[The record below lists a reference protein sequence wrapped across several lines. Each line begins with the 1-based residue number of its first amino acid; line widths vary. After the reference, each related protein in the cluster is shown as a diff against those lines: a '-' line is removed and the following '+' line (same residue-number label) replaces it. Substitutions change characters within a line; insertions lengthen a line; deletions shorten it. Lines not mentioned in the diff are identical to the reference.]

1 MKDYDKVKA
10 QGSPFDSLIQDAA
23 NAHGVSYD
31 LLHKQLFAE
40 SSFNPKAKS
49 PTGPRGIGQ
58 FTKAT
63 GKAYGLLSDEDFYD
77 PAKSIDAAARH
88 MKDNLKAAGGDELK
102 ALLMYNQGAG
112 PVGRKQLEAYDRGDF
127 SGVSEEGRNY
137 MAKMAD
143 VATTGRRDELVG
155 FVKDSSGFEAPA
167 GMEPQAKELGDAPPG
182 VASMSITGKD
192 VQAKAPTFA
201 EELYRTTGKTED
213 ETGKGIF
220 EGTGKAASAEVQLSQ
235 LGVAIRAATQSEEF
249 DFTEAYTRMRD
260 AFNDPFEG
268 GRLSDWTDEDYE
280 KVRSSGLDPQFYDVV
295 LRGYRSNLDE
305 NLELALENQRLEQ
318 EAREQGIGAQIAGGA
333 AGMVGDPWTL
343 VNPARGAGAGVVSRL
358 AGGAAVGG
366 AVGGFSE
373 RGAAKVSGREDN
385 IGMAI
390 AGGALLGGAL
400 NGALGARPGKN
411 SWDAP
416 SEDLMGADDFK
427 GLMAPRDT
435 APVSRVGK
443 WEASGG
449 ERTRELHAEARL
461 AGNVYTAQLRD
472 GADVSITHLQ
482 DGDGGSIE
490 VTANGEVIGGL
501 EYGITSPENPSV
513 YVTESWRRKGI
524 ASLLY
529 DEAEKA
535 GGQIPPLG
543 TKDARSDMAQ
553 AFREAREAGRTS
565 GATVNYGR
573 DPYALDVD
581 QVQSQSVRLE
591 AREKAR
597 VAGLEDD
604 PTAMPFRPE
613 VDTIKE
619 DAAVPYMDVPFDEGA
634 ARLPDGTIVSGGSPL
649 NPKTL
654 KEFRELDPEP
664 VRANRGISIGSL
676 TEIGY
681 TLGRSADL
689 EVRGLANDLYRAPT
703 GYMDGSNGKF
713 GATASDI
720 FERLRSQDHVAH
732 NQFRSTLDEAL
743 KDPYWAA
750 QQMSAEAKMEQISRR
765 VVEALENGPG
775 NRTLS
780 QSEQKLLKSLQQH
793 MQQKWSYIENPG
805 QFGDLRAKSL
815 LEESRHQG
823 SYFPQRYDTATKQMM
838 IRQLGGADELQEA
851 ISRSWLASYAKR
863 PEVRVR
869 VDKMVEEKLKAE
881 GIEKPTPQQI
891 TEAVQKYAKD
901 KAYGISHTDQF
912 NRSSLVDE
920 YVKDG
925 DGVGLENN
933 AYLEARNL
941 FDSDVAINL
950 PDGSLFSVNDLR
962 EFNIMR
968 VVPQYDRRVNGD
980 VAIMGGTG
988 KTTAELK
995 SLAVKLKQKA
1005 GRDKDNMEA
1014 DALMDSIRLFTG
1026 RARRPRP
1033 EDAWETML
1041 RSLMDVG
1048 FMTKNA
1054 FMGVQNFTEAAS
1066 LIVKGHTK
1074 MLLKGVPVL
1083 KKLTTA
1089 GTKLSPDDIK
1099 QVHGMVFGKE
1109 LDDLIRPSRHDIV
1122 DRLRER
1128 HGEFWSQV
1136 AGSTKWATGEMSARS
1151 PFTWLLRET
1160 GNYIMD
1166 AARQGIIVDLA
1177 DNVLNG
1183 TKSSL
1188 FSDARLRSAS
1198 ITPEQMQGIEDLIK
1212 AHFKRTKKGKWSLKN
1227 PEALANDPRAM
1238 DLWRLGDAVA
1248 DEAILRPH
1256 KVSSQMTEQK
1266 SAYWAAAL
1274 QFKMFV
1280 IRSLNARLVRG
1291 FWEGAR
1297 GGKQQAVDQV
1307 MKAIVSVGL
1316 ATGFYAGQAHVKA
1329 LGMPERARRDYLNRA
1344 LHPDMLAY
1352 AAMSRSS
1359 HIGAPLGTANF
1370 LLAPLGSDMAAQ
1382 VRTSILPRDIQKGQE
1397 DRPIKWSPLQSSSA
1411 QGFMSRSLEQVP
1423 AAQTVASLY
1432 QLGHSA
1438 VGAASDTRG
1447 ADAQGYRTG
1456 LWNALRQLTP
1466 NDPVSQNLLL
1476 RLAEA
1481 NGVDRT
1487 R

>member
-1 MKDYDKVKA
+1 MTKDVYSQIKA

-102 ALLMYNQGAG
+102 ALLLYNQGAG
-112 PVGRKQLEAYDRGDF
+112 PVGRKQLDAYDRGDF
-127 SGVSEEGRNY
+127 AGVSEEGRNY
-137 MAKMAD
+137 MAKLAD
-143 VATTGRRDELVG
+143 VATTGRRDELTG

-167 GMEPQAKELGDAPPG
+167 GMEPQVKELGEAPPG

-192 VQAKAPTFA
+192 IPAKAPTFA

-220 EGTGKAASAEVQLSQ
+220 EGTGKAASAEVKLSQ

-305 NLELALENQRLEQ
+305 NLELALENQRLER
-318 EAREQGIGAQIAGGA
+318 EARDQGIGAQLTGGA

-343 VNPARGAGAGVVSRL
+343 VNPARGAGAGVASRL

-373 RGAAKVSGREDN
+373 HGAAKVSGREDN

-400 NGALGARPGKN
+400 NGALGARPGRN

-416 SEDLMGADDFK
+416 TDGVMAPSDLME
-427 GLMAPRDT
+427 MVPRGD
-435 APVSRVGK
+435 S
-443 WEASGG
+443 SI
-449 ERTRELHAEARL
+449 
-461 AGNVYTAQLRD
+461 AGTNT
-472 GADVSITHLQ
+472 
-482 DGDGGSIE
+482 
-490 VTANGEVIGGL
+490 
-501 EYGITSPENPSV
+501 
-513 YVTESWRRKGI
+513 
-524 ASLLY
+524 
-529 DEAEKA
+529 
-535 GGQIPPLG
+535 
-543 TKDARSDMAQ
+543 
-553 AFREAREAGRTS
+553 
-565 GATVNYGR
+565 
-573 DPYALDVD
+573 
-581 QVQSQSVRLE
+581 RLE
-591 AREKAR
+591 VREKAR
-597 VAGLEDD
+597 LEGLEDD

-732 NQFRSTLDEAL
+732 NQFRSTLDEVL
-743 KDPYWAA
+743 KDPFWAA
-750 QQMSAEAKMEQISRR
+750 QQMSSEAKMEQISRR

-823 SYFPQRYDTATKQMM
+823 SYFPQRYDTVAKQAM
-838 IRQLGGADELQEA
+838 IRQLGGADGLQEA

-863 PEVRVR
+863 PEVRAR

-891 TEAVQKYAKD
+891 TEAVQKYARD

-941 FDSDVAINL
+941 FDSDVEVNL

-1166 AARQGIIVDLA
+1166 AGRQGVIVDLA

-1280 IRSLNARLVRG
+1280 IRSLNARMVRG

-1329 LGMPERARRDYLNRA
+1329 LGMPERARREYLNRA

-1352 AAMSRSS
+1352 AALSRSS

-1370 LLAPLGSDMAAQ
+1370 LLAPMGVDMAAA
-1382 VRTSILPRDIQKGQE
+1382 VRSSILPRQNYKERADMPIRYGALRSRDIQDFG
-1397 DRPIKWSPLQSSSA
+1397 
-1411 QGFMSRSLEQVP
+1411 SRLAEQVP
-1423 AAQTVASLY
+1423 AAQVVANGFQGVNSA
-1432 QLGHSA
+1432 LGLMA
-1438 VGAASDTRG
+1438 DNRG
-1447 ADAQGYRTG
+1447 SDAQGYRTA
-1456 LWNALRQLTP
+1456 LWNALRHFVP
-1466 NDPVSQNLLL
+1466 NDPVSQNLML
-1476 RLAEA
+1476 RLAETH
-1481 NGVDRT
+1481 GVDRT

>member
-1 MKDYDKVKA
+1 
-10 QGSPFDSLIQDAA
+10 
-23 NAHGVSYD
+23 
-31 LLHKQLFAE
+31 
-40 SSFNPKAKS
+40 
-49 PTGPRGIGQ
+49 
-58 FTKAT
+58 
-63 GKAYGLLSDEDFYD
+63 
-77 PAKSIDAAARH
+77 
-88 MKDNLKAAGGDELK
+88 
-102 ALLMYNQGAG
+102 
-112 PVGRKQLEAYDRGDF
+112 
-127 SGVSEEGRNY
+127 
-137 MAKMAD
+137 
-143 VATTGRRDELVG
+143 
-155 FVKDSSGFEAPA
+155 
-167 GMEPQAKELGDAPPG
+167 
-182 VASMSITGKD
+182 
-192 VQAKAPTFA
+192 
-201 EELYRTTGKTED
+201 
-213 ETGKGIF
+213 
-220 EGTGKAASAEVQLSQ
+220 
-235 LGVAIRAATQSEEF
+235 
-249 DFTEAYTRMRD
+249 
-260 AFNDPFEG
+260 
-268 GRLSDWTDEDYE
+268 
-280 KVRSSGLDPQFYDVV
+280 
-295 LRGYRSNLDE
+295 
-305 NLELALENQRLEQ
+305 
-318 EAREQGIGAQIAGGA
+318 
-333 AGMVGDPWTL
+333 
-343 VNPARGAGAGVVSRL
+343 
-358 AGGAAVGG
+358 
-366 AVGGFSE
+366 
-373 RGAAKVSGREDN
+373 
-385 IGMAI
+385 
-390 AGGALLGGAL
+390 
-400 NGALGARPGKN
+400 
-411 SWDAP
+411 
-416 SEDLMGADDFK
+416 
-427 GLMAPRDT
+427 
-435 APVSRVGK
+435 
-443 WEASGG
+443 
-449 ERTRELHAEARL
+449 
-461 AGNVYTAQLRD
+461 
-472 GADVSITHLQ
+472 
-482 DGDGGSIE
+482 
-490 VTANGEVIGGL
+490 
-501 EYGITSPENPSV
+501 
-513 YVTESWRRKGI
+513 
-524 ASLLY
+524 
-529 DEAEKA
+529 
-535 GGQIPPLG
+535 
-543 TKDARSDMAQ
+543 
-553 AFREAREAGRTS
+553 
-565 GATVNYGR
+565 
-573 DPYALDVD
+573 
-581 QVQSQSVRLE
+581 
-591 AREKAR
+591 
-597 VAGLEDD
+597 
-604 PTAMPFRPE
+604 
-613 VDTIKE
+613 
-619 DAAVPYMDVPFDEGA
+619 MDVPFDEGA
-634 ARLPDGTIVSGGSPL
+634 ARLADGTIVSGGSPL

-732 NQFRSTLDEAL
+732 NQFRSTLDEVL
-743 KDPYWAA
+743 KDPFWAA

-863 PEVRVR
+863 PEVRAR

-881 GIEKPTPQQI
+881 GIEKPSPQQI

-1227 PEALANDPRAM
+1227 PEALAHDPRAM

-1256 KVSSQMTEQK
+1256 KVSTQMTEQK

-1329 LGMPERARRDYLNRA
+1329 LGMPERARREYLNRA

-1411 QGFMSRSLEQVP
+1411 QDFMSRSLEQVP

-1438 VGAASDTRG
+1438 VGAASGTRG